1 MKICQRLVQVRL
13 RGGFPGKQ
21 LLRALCV
28 YPCEL
33 ERSLRAGQIALGLSD
48 RGLKK
53 SRINLRHDLAGFH
66 LRIKIREQLRDVP
79 RDLAA
84 YLHVDHGIECAG
96 CGNRLRNWP
105 ARNRCSLIIS
115 SATVAALPHDKRD
128 EQQPDNSDEPGD
140 ETFHLSSG

>member
-1 MKICQRLVQVRL
+1 MKICQRLVQIRL

-21 LLRALCV
+21 LLRAHCV
-28 YPCEL
+28 QFGQLQC
-33 ERSLRAGQIALGLSD
+33 SLRAGKIAFGLSD

-53 SRINLRHDLAGFH
+53 GRINLRHDLAGFH

-84 YLHVDHGIECAG
+84 YLYVDHGIECAG

-115 SATVAALPHDKRD
+115 SATVAALPDDERDK
-128 EQQPDNSDEPGD
+128 
-140 ETFHLSSG
+140 